1 MIQIEFLKYNNQ
13 FINELAQ
20 WHFLEWGYLRVNST
34 VQRYIDV
41 LDNNLNDDKIPFT
54 IIAKSER
61 GKLIGSASL
70 VDFDMENNN
79 DMSPWLSGVFVV
91 PDQRGKGFGKLIVT
105 RLEEIAKD
113 IGLEK
118 LYLFTFDTEE
128 FYKKLSWKTVKND
141 FYLNWM
147 VTIMSKD
154 L

>member
-1 MIQIEFLKYNNQ
+1 
-13 FINELAQ
+13 
-20 WHFLEWGYLRVNST
+20 
-34 VQRYIDV
+34 

-91 PDQRGKGFGKLIVT
+91 PDQCGKGYGKLIVT